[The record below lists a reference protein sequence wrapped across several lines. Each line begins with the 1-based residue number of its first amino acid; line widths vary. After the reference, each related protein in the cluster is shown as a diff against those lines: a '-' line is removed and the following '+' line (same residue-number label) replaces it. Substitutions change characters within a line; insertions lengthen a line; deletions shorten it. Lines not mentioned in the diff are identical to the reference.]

1 MPGQAVKVLGT
12 LVATET
18 RPASMGSSGSSDG
31 NLNILGGAL
40 GGGGLLCY
48 VFDIWMLT

>member
-18 RPASMGSSGSSDG
+18 RPAGMGSSGSSDG

-40 GGGGLLCY
+40 GGG
-48 VFDIWMLT
+48 